1 MFRGLVLCAFLT
13 LSGYGLAA
21 LPPVHKTGLGPLV
34 FTLLL
39 GLAFGNLSAGKRL
52 KGVAA
57 GLGFSS
63 RWLLRTGI
71 VLFGFSLT
79 VQQLL
84 ALGLQVVM
92 LDALV
97 VLTITTAGYWLGTRW
112 LKLDRDTAILTS
124 AGSAI
129 CGAAAVLATEGAIRS
144 RPAATSM
151 AVATVVLFGTLA
163 MFIYPIMYPM
173 MGWEQGLYGAYIGS
187 TVHEVAQVV
196 AAGGAVGQDA
206 LANAV
211 VVKLVRVMLLVPFLL
226 VIGQIWSRRR
236 AAEGH
241 AMEGEGVTDKHKLV
255 IPWFAFGFLAV
266 VGLNSMLQLPAG
278 VQNGFVVIAQ
288 VAMTMAMAA
297 LGFQTRIES
306 LRSLGV
312 RPFVLALCLFV
323 TLLIGGAIV
332 TPLILNLE

>member
-1 MFRGLVLCAFLT
+1 MIRGLGLCTLLT
-13 LSGYGLAA
+13 LAGYGLAA
-21 LPPVHKTGLGPLV
+21 LPPVQKTGLGPLV

-39 GLAFGNLSAGKRL
+39 GLAVGNLSIGRQL
-52 KGVAA
+52 NGVAT
-57 GLGFSS
+57 GLGFAS

-79 VQQLL
+79 LQQLKG
-84 ALGLQVVM
+84 LGPRVLV
-92 LDALV
+92 LDTLV

-129 CGAAAVLATEGAIRS
+129 CGAAAVLATEGAIRA
-144 RPAATSM
+144 RPAATAM

-163 MFIYPIMYPM
+163 MLIYPVMYPLL
-173 MGWEQGLYGAYIGS
+173 GWEQGLYGIYIGS

-196 AAGGAVGQDA
+196 AAGGAVGQEA

-226 VIGQIWSRRR
+226 VIGQIWARYRRHDHDTGT
-236 AAEGH
+236 AG
-241 AMEGEGVTDKHKLV
+241 GNLT
-255 IPWFAFGFLAV
+255 IPWFAFGFIAV
-266 VGLNSMLQLPAG
+266 VVLNSLLHLPQALQGGLVLTG
-278 VQNGFVVIAQ
+278 Q

-297 LGFQTRIES
+297 LGYQTRIEA
-306 LRSLGV
+306 LRHLGLK
-312 RPFVLALCLFV
+312 PFILALFLFV
-323 TLLIGGAIV
+323 ALLAGGALI
-332 TPLILNLE
+332 TPRVMGIA

>member
-1 MFRGLVLCAFLT
+1 MIRGLGVCALLT
-13 LSGYGLAA
+13 LAGYGIAS
-21 LPPVHKTGLGPLV
+21 LPPIQKTGLGPLV

-39 GLAFGNLSAGKRL
+39 GLVLGNLRVSVRL
-52 KGVAA
+52 GNVAA
-57 GLGFSS
+57 GLSFSS

-79 VQQLL
+79 LQQLM
-84 ALGLQVVM
+84 ALGPGVVV

-97 VLTITTAGYWLGTRW
+97 VLTITIAGYWLGTRW

-129 CGAAAVLATEGAIRS
+129 CGAAAVLATEGTIRA

-163 MFIYPIMYPM
+163 MFVYPILYPF
-173 MGWEQGLYGAYIGS
+173 MGWEEALYGVYIGS

-206 LANAV
+206 LTNAV
-211 VVKLVRVMLLVPFLL
+211 IVKLVRVMLLVPFLL
-226 VIGQIWSRRR
+226 VIGQIWRRYR
-236 AAEGH
+236 AADHDGSDD
-241 AMEGEGVTDKHKLV
+241 AVAGERNLV
-255 IPWFAFGFLAV
+255 IPWFAFGFMGV
-266 VGLNSMLQLPAG
+266 VGLNSVLPLPGQLQSGLVLAG
-278 VQNGFVVIAQ
+278 QI
-288 VAMTMAMAA
+288 AMTMAMAA
-297 LGFQTRIES
+297 LGYQTRIEA

-312 RPFVLALCLFV
+312 KPFVLALCLFMALV
-323 TLLIGGAIV
+323 VGGAVV
-332 TPLILNLE
+332 TPLILG

>member
-1 MFRGLVLCAFLT
+1 MFRGLGLCAFLT
-13 LSGYGLAA
+13 LAGYGLAA
-21 LPPVHKTGLGPLV
+21 LPPVQKTGLGPLV

-39 GLAFGNLSAGKRL
+39 GLVIGNLRLSKRLSGVSAGL
-52 KGVAA
+52 Q
-57 GLGFSS
+57 FSA

-79 VQQLL
+79 LQQLIG
-84 ALGLQVVM
+84 LGPKIIV
-92 LDALV
+92 LDMLV

-129 CGAAAVLATEGAIRS
+129 CGAAAVLATESAIRA

-163 MFIYPIMYPM
+163 MFIYPVLYPLL
-173 MGWEQGLYGAYIGS
+173 GWEQRLYGIYIGS

-196 AAGGAVGQDA
+196 AAGGAVGQEA

-211 VVKLVRVMLLVPFLL
+211 IVKLVRVMLLVPFLL
-226 VIGQIWSRRR
+226 IVGQIWTRYRRTEGG
-236 AAEGH
+236 AENDG
-241 AMEGEGVTDKHKLV
+241 GKLT
-255 IPWFAFGFLAV
+255 IPWFAFGFIAV
-266 VGLNSMLQLPAG
+266 VLLNSLLHLPQPIQG
-278 VQNGFVVIAQ
+278 GLVFTGH

-297 LGFQTRIES
+297 LGYQTRIEA
-306 LRSLGV
+306 LRHLGLK
-312 RPFVLALCLFV
+312 PFILALCLFGALLAGGALV
-323 TLLIGGAIV
+323 TPALIGAA
-332 TPLILNLE
+332 